1 MIHVG
6 TLKQNLDAPA
16 SLKYTIV
23 LPHCLHIDTY
33 NYMTYISVL
42 AMLRATTS
50 VYP

>member
-6 TLKQNLDAPA
+6 TLKQNSDAPA
-16 SLKYTIV
+16 TLKYTIV
-23 LPHCLHIDTY
+23 LPHCSHIDTN

-42 AMLRATTS
+42 AKLRATTA